1 MPPTTA
7 APAGDAFY
15 APPDPLPAG
24 QPGDLLRQREIA
36 APAGAKAW
44 QILYL
49 STSATGTPIAVSG
62 AVYSPT
68 GPAPAGGRNLLGW
81 AHGTTGLG
89 DQCAPSKDAALQKGS
104 ELLLAAAALGQ
115 GLAFTYTDYEGLGTP
130 GVHTYLV
137 GQSEGRTVLDSLR
150 AARWLLELP
159 ATSKSVI
166 WGHSQGGGAALMAAE
181 LAPTYAPDAN
191 VVGAVAGAPAAELTS
206 ASARTTELGFQL
218 MAVAGFHAAYPD
230 LRVADVT
237 TPQGQAAVGK
247 VATQCLDEILP
258 AYHGQDPSIYLLG
271 NVAQA
276 PAWHAALDRND
287 PGSTATSVP
296 IFIYHGDGDTIV
308 PPATSAAVTSSYC
321 ALNVKVDRQV
331 YPGTDHT
338 SVIPAALGD
347 IMTYLRDRLD
357 AKPPPSSC

>member
-1 MPPTTA
+1 M
-7 APAGDAFY
+7 
-15 APPDPLPAG
+15 
-24 QPGDLLRQREIA
+24 
-36 APAGAKAW
+36 
-44 QILYL
+44 
-49 STSATGTPIAVSG
+49 
-62 AVYSPT
+62 
-68 GPAPAGGRNLLGW
+68 
-81 AHGTTGLG
+81 
-89 DQCAPSKDAALQKGS
+89 
-104 ELLLAAAALGQ
+104 
-115 GLAFTYTDYEGLGTP
+115 
-130 GVHTYLV
+130 
-137 GQSEGRTVLDSLR
+137 LDSLR

-166 WGHSQGGGAALMAAE
+166 WGHSQGGGAALVAAE